1 MFATEAIV
9 PPNGPT
15 RLRAGL
21 LAEAEQESKHWVN
34 SELDFKEYLAKR
46 GIQDGSTQ
54 QVRGSV
60 ALSCSADQFG
70 GALPNTT

>member
-1 MFATEAIV
+1 MFATEAILS
-9 PPNGPT
+9 PKWTT

-21 LAEAEQESKHWVN
+21 LKEAEQESKHWVN
-34 SELDFKEYLAKR
+34 SQLDFKEYLTRR
-46 GIQDGSTQ
+46 GIQEGSIQ